1 MYGVMATETGQIA
14 TPYDTIRLLVKTKH
28 HIENITYIIFRVIYH
43 AVIHI
48 TLPPDLYAAEVI
60 IVSLV

>member
-14 TPYDTIRLLVKTKH
+14 TPYDMIRLVVKTKH

-48 TLPPDLYAAEVI
+48 TLPPNLYIAEI
-60 IVSLV
+60 STMSLV